1 MFCWCSEDTVIACF
15 LSPPHIVLII
25 VSEKKLGLCFLILFS
40 LSRGP
45 PLSIIKAGLRWRWER
60 VELKWEDQKHGQRA
74 IQLSWV
80 SVWLFRCDQR
90 STAIWRG
97 LFLWVQGAPLGW
109 AKPGSCRGPLWPLHC
124 SQLHSCFPPGL
135 QLALPS
141 ACAGATYTLETSLWM
156 TARQQRLVA
165 SQSRSQATQSHL
177 ALGQLPALRHQGEEN
192 GVSLGWTVRLMQC
205 TPALLLAGSSAP
217 SSLADGNWHKLSL
230 PATQG
235 SPA

>member
-1 MFCWCSEDTVIACF
+1 MFCWYSKDTVIACF

-25 VSEKKLGLCFLILFS
+25 VSEKKLGLRFLILFS

-45 PLSIIKAGLRWRWER
+45 PLSIIKAGLSWRWER
-60 VELKWEDQKHGQRA
+60 VELKWEDQKHVQRA

-80 SVWLFRCDQR
+80 SVWLFRWDQR
-90 STAIWRG
+90 STAIWPG

-141 ACAGATYTLETSLWM
+141 ACAGATYTLETSLWT
-156 TARQQRLVA
+156 TARPQRLGGISVQESGDSESLCFGPAACSEA
-165 SQSRSQATQSHL
+165 SGKRKRRVTRLDRDWCGAHL
-177 ALGQLPALRHQGEEN
+177 PLYWLVLLRHH
-192 GVSLGWTVRLMQC
+192 L
-205 TPALLLAGSSAP
+205 
-217 SSLADGNWHKLSL
+217 
-230 PATQG
+230 
-235 SPA
+235 